1 MALSIAV
8 ERPQSTSYPSFGTP
22 STSSHRFEALS
33 SNISIDHQAQRKA
46 LLASVRGQTIR
57 IPDLA
62 PLFEHWPTKTNKDI
76 NLLRTDIRDWLDA
89 YSPPLT
95 DIQTTTNILHSTLPQ
110 GKVLSA
116 LQRSDFGLF
125 GATWWPQSKFDQLKI
140 VTYLAVWLFTWD
152 DEIDLND
159 GTMWEEFGAAQIYRE
174 QTLSYVRYTL
184 GIDSEVPS
192 VCNRIIL
199 NFAPIGEAC
208 RKAYTLEQNKMVYEE
223 MRFFMD
229 MSEREQRLR
238 LSGAI
243 PSIDEFWRYRLGSS
257 AVTVCLALNEFSW
270 ENMHLPAGFYA
281 DEHVKS
287 IIRYT
292 NTIISATNDLL
303 SVKKEINRDAIDSL
317 IPIIFYHVGDIQTA
331 VDEVVAFVAAEIVN
345 MDKAAALLFKH
356 YEAADGDMR
365 RQVKDFVDGC
375 KHYTTG
381 NLTWSLETDRY
392 GVERVDGE
400 IIMTL

>member
-1 MALSIAV
+1 MAQAIAV
-8 ERPQSTSYPSFGTP
+8 SKPQLTSFPSFGT
-22 STSSHRFEALS
+22 SSSFNTSSTFAASSRLRREAA
-33 SNISIDHQAQRKA
+33 SNNVTIDHQAERKA

-57 IPDLA
+57 IPDLR
-62 PLFEHWPTKTNKDI
+62 PLSAHWPTKTNPDI
-76 NLLRTDIRDWLDA
+76 DAMRVDIREWLDA
-89 YSPPLT
+89 
-95 DIQTTTNILHSTLPQ
+95 TLPQ

-125 GATWWPQSKFDQLKI
+125 GATWWPQAKLDRLKI

-159 GTMWEEFGAAQIYRE
+159 GHLWDEFSAAQLYRE

-184 GIDSEVPS
+184 GIDASPPAVT
-192 VCNRIIL
+192 NRIIL

-208 RKAYTLEQNKMVYEE
+208 KQVYTLEQNKMVYEE
-223 MRFFMD
+223 MRFFME

-238 LSGAI
+238 LSGTI
-243 PSIDEFWRYRLGSS
+243 PSIDEFWHYRLGSS

-270 ENMHLPAGFYA
+270 GNMHLPTDFYD
-281 DEHVKS
+281 DESVKG
-287 IIRYT
+287 IIQYT

-303 SVKKEINRDAIDSL
+303 SIKKEIKRDAIDSL
-317 IPIIFYHVGDIQTA
+317 IPIIFHHVGDIQMA
-331 VDEVVAFVAAEIVN
+331 VDEVVAFIGAEIKNLDRAAE
-345 MDKAAALLFKH
+345 ALFER
-356 YEAADGDMR
+356 YEGEEEELR
-365 RQVKDFVDGC
+365 RQVRDFVDGC
-375 KHYTTG
+375 KHYATG

>member
-1 MALSIAV
+1 M
-8 ERPQSTSYPSFGTP
+8 RK
-22 STSSHRFEALS
+22 SSPLTR
-33 SNISIDHQAQRKA
+33 
-46 LLASVRGQTIR
+46 VQTI
-57 IPDLA
+57 A
-62 PLFEHWPTKTNKDI
+62 
-76 NLLRTDIRDWLDA
+76 
-89 YSPPLT
+89 
-95 DIQTTTNILHSTLPQ
+95 NILHSTLPQ
-110 GKVLSA
+110 GKILSA

-125 GATWWPQSKFDQLKI
+125 GATWWPQSKFDKLKI

-152 DEIDLND
+152 DEIDLSD
-159 GTMWEEFGAAQIYRE
+159 GTMWDEFGAAQIYRE
-174 QTLSYVRYTL
+174 QTLAYVRYAL
-184 GIDSEVPS
+184 GIDSVPPEVS
-192 VCNRIIL
+192 NGIIL
-199 NFAPIGEAC
+199 NFAPIAEAC
-208 RKAYTLEQNKMVYEE
+208 KKAYTLQQNKMVYEE

-238 LSGAI
+238 LSGTI
-243 PSIDEFWRYRLGSS
+243 PSIDEFWHYRLGSS

-281 DEHVKS
+281 DKDVKS
-287 IIRYT
+287 IMRYT

-303 SVKKEINRDAIDSL
+303 SIKKEIKRDAIDSL
-317 IPIIFYHVGDIQTA
+317 IPIIFYHVGDIQKA
-331 VDEVVAFVAAEIVN
+331 VDEVVTFVAVEIVN
-345 MDKAAALLFKH
+345 MDKAAASLFES
-356 YEAADGDMR
+356 YEAADEGMR